1 MGILS
6 FDVGAGTSQV
16 LSLVLHAN
24 QCDWIVA
31 KVKSKTRMTCQSV
44 LASGS
49 VQSNPLLFN
58 ETGQLTSVGFKA
70 VLDAVTGQ
78 VSKLTRIPKGVVV
91 TLPSIYSFQFELSVS
106 KGEESQQIQFRI
118 EDMLEEVSAGQ
129 GGGMVYDWQD
139 KGVMDPETGE
149 RQVVVAAMRQDQLNV
164 ISSVCDGAGL
174 KCVGLALDSQ
184 ACVNGYVQASQL
196 SKASKGGVSGVSK
209 YLLLGYLAPA
219 QVKLSIFIDGLL
231 FSENVASQEHD
242 FSLVQSLSAL
252 EKLVQSWTRG
262 EMNHED
268 EGIALILAGPLAG
281 AKGALST
288 ASRSQSIGQFLI
300 DVRPI
305 PSLADCWHDRVT
317 AFGALEGLPCE

>member
-1 MGILS
+1 MRL
-6 FDVGAGTSQV
+6 
-16 LSLVLHAN
+16 
-24 QCDWIVA
+24 
-31 KVKSKTRMTCQSV
+31 R
-44 LASGS
+44 
-49 VQSNPLLFN
+49 
-58 ETGQLTSVGFKA
+58 
-70 VLDAVTGQ
+70 GQ
-78 VSKLTRIPKGVVV
+78 VSKLTRLPKGVVV

-196 SKASKGGVSGVSK
+196 SKAGKGGVSGVSK

-268 EGIALILAGPLAG
+268 EGIAPDSRG
-281 AKGALST
+281 ASGW
-288 ASRSQSIGQFLI
+288 
-300 DVRPI
+300 
-305 PSLADCWHDRVT
+305 C
-317 AFGALEGLPCE
+317 EGGIFYSVS